1 MRTLSFSSDIFFLL
15 LLPPVIFNSGY
26 HARRRFFL
34 TNIGAILG
42 LAIVGTLVRFAVL
55 RTSHTGTQLH
65 WHSASAIVILWS

>member
-55 RTSHTGTQLH
+55 RTLHTGTQLH
-65 WHSASAIVILWS
+65 WH